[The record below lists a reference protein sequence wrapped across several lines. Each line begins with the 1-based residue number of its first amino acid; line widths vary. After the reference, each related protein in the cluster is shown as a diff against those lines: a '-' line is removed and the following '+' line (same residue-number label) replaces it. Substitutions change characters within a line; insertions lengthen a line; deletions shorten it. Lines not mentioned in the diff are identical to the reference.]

1 MECMLVHIS
10 QLDCEVIMKI
20 LQRGAFFSNREVV
33 LLLLA
38 SPFGEVESTERQL
51 LETSTAQRNTQE
63 YVGICRKT
71 TRHTQKYRG
80 SLWRRAG
87 KGVTALYTAYCT
99 VVGARKVL

>member
-1 MECMLVHIS
+1 
-10 QLDCEVIMKI
+10 MKI

-51 LETSTAQRNTQE
+51 LETSTAQRNTEE
-63 YVGICRKT
+63 YVGICRNT
-71 TRHTQKYRG
+71 TRYTQKYRG

-87 KGVTALYTAYCT
+87 EGVTALCTVYCT
-99 VVGARKVL
+99 SGESTKSPVHSATW